1 MPLLFVDRFV
11 AQARRASHRAMA
23 SCARA
28 EMMRRSTIGLTVLL
42 VTALGVPA
50 STSALPNDSD
60 LDADTPGHANAN
72 ANVMSASPR
81 LDSPAAPV
89 PVAVKSPEQ
98 PPAAAEH
105 PPSANPLWAIP
116 LAILSNTRERP
127 IFSPSRRPPP
137 PAAASA
143 PVPKAPLLQP
153 ARAERPQL
161 SLVGTIIS
169 EDRSFGIFVDQ
180 STKAALRL
188 RIGEDYQGWKLRSVQ
203 GRKATLER
211 DQQTAVLSLPQPGTS
226 ANGQLPTQVENV
238 ATVVPAD
245 PPPRDGGRH

>member
-11 AQARRASHRAMA
+11 AQARRTLRRAMT

-28 EMMRRSTIGLTVLL
+28 ETMRRSATGLTFLL
-42 VTALGVPA
+42 VAVLGVPA
-50 STSALPNDSD
+50 STSALPNDRSD
-60 LDADTPGHANAN
+60 LDADAPGQANA
-72 ANVMSASPR
+72 MSASPL

-89 PVAVKSPEQ
+89 PVVAKSPER
-98 PPAAAEH
+98 PPVAAEH
-105 PPSANPLWAIP
+105 APSANPLWAIP
-116 LAILSNTRERP
+116 LAILSSTRERP

-137 PAAASA
+137 AAAASA
-143 PVPKAPLLQP
+143 PVPQAPLLQP
-153 ARAERPQL
+153 TRLERPQL
-161 SLVGTIIS
+161 SLVGTIVS

-211 DQQTAVLSLPQPGTS
+211 DQQTAVLSLPQPGTG
-226 ANGQLPTQVENV
+226 ATGQLPMQVENV

>member
-1 MPLLFVDRFV
+1 
-11 AQARRASHRAMA
+11 
-23 SCARA
+23 
-28 EMMRRSTIGLTVLL
+28 MMRRSTIGLTVLL

-60 LDADTPGHANAN
+60 LDADTPGHASA
-72 ANVMSASPR
+72 MSASPL
-81 LDSPAAPV
+81 LDSPAAPA
-89 PVAVKSPEQ
+89 PVAVKSPER
-98 PPAAAEH
+98 PPAATEH
-105 PPSANPLWAIP
+105 GPSANPLWAIP
-116 LAILSNTRERP
+116 LAILSITRERP

-153 ARAERPQL
+153 ARVERPQL
-161 SLVGTIIS
+161 SLVGTIIG

-226 ANGQLPTQVENV
+226 ATGQLPTQVENV
-238 ATVVPAD
+238 ATVVPGD